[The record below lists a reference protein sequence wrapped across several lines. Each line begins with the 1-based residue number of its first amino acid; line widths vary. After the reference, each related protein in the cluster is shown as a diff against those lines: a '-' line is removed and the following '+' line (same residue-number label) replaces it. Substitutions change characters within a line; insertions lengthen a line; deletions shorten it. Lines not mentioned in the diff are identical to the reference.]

1 MSILVND
8 SHIYYE
14 SFKYSIII
22 NSYIHTED
30 LYDVVLYKKQKSKR
44 KEKYVKLFL
53 SNDFFPLLDEFHQ
66 LKIDKIQVL
75 TI

>member
-1 MSILVND
+1 MIVIFIMNHLNIQSL
-8 SHIYYE
+8 
-14 SFKYSIII
+14 F
-22 NSYIHTED
+22 IHRPPED
-30 LYDVVLYKKQKSKR
+30 LYDVVLYKKQKNKR